1 MKLLVYSAKEYEIPF
16 LAAANNN
23 KYRVSYL
30 QEALD
35 TNTAIKAV
43 GFDAISIF
51 SGDDASLLVLE
62 KLRELGVRYITL
74 RSAGYNNIYIK
85 AAKQLGLKVAN
96 TPEYSPNAIAELAI
110 GLLLAL
116 NRKIIP
122 ANDRVHSY
130 NFLQD
135 GLVGFD
141 LNNKTAGIIG
151 TGKIGSVMVKI
162 MHGFGCKILACDI
175 NPNNVLVQK
184 YNVNYVNLEE
194 LCTGSDMISLHVPL
208 TGETHYMIRDIQF
221 RKMKKNVILVNTARG
236 AVVDTKALLLAL
248 EKDMIGAYGTDVYE
262 KERGSFFQDH
272 SKDGIKDPHLVKLLS
287 YPNVLLTP
295 HQGFVTKEALTNIA
309 ATTFYNLDCWT
320 RDIVCKN
327 ELGYEAISS

>member
-16 LAAANNN
+16 LDAANKN
-23 KYRVSYL
+23 KYKVSYL
-30 QEALD
+30 PEALD
-35 TNTAIKAV
+35 TNTALKAA

-51 SGDDASLLVLE
+51 SGDDASLLILE

-96 TPEYSPNAIAELAI
+96 TPEYSPHAIAELAI

-116 NRKIIP
+116 NRKIIS

-135 GLVGFD
+135 GLMGFD

-151 TGKIGSVMVKI
+151 TGKIGSAMVKI
-162 MHGFGCKILACDI
+162 MHGFGCNILACDI
-175 NPNNVLVQK
+175 NPNHALVQK
-184 YNVNYVNLEE
+184 YSVNYVSLEE

-236 AVVDTKALLLAL
+236 AVVDTKALLHAL
-248 EKDMIGAYGTDVYE
+248 DNAMIGAYGADVYE
-262 KERGSFFQDH
+262 KERDSFFKDH
-272 SKDGIKDPHLVKLLS
+272 SKDGIKDPHLMKLLS
-287 YPNVLLTP
+287 YTNVLLTP

-309 ATTFYNLDCWT
+309 ETTFYNLDCWT
-320 RDIVCKN
+320 EDSVCKN
-327 ELGYEAISS
+327 ELAYEAIIS